1 MIRKR
6 RALHRRDFPRRKTTN
21 PYKIW
26 ISESM
31 LAQTQTSRVINYYND
46 RMRLF
51 PSIEDLA
58 QASKSDILKA
68 RSGLGYNSRALR
80 LLQAAQLIVDIKKDK
95 NIEFPDSY
103 EELIVLPGVGDYT
116 ASAILAFAHNQDVAV
131 VDTNIRRILIY
142 HGGLDERVSL
152 KDLKAKALEI
162 LPK

>member
-1 MIRKR
+1 
-6 RALHRRDFPRRKTTN
+6 
-21 PYKIW
+21 
-26 ISESM
+26 M